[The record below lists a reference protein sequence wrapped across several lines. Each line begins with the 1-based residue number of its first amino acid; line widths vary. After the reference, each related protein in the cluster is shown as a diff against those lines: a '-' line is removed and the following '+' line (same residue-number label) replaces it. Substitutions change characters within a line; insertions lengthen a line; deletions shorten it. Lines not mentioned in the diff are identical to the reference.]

1 MTVSAHQG
9 RVSELAVD
17 EWGRDARLI
26 DLLSPIARMRWD
38 VIFADEIR
46 LPTGPALVVVNTRRF
61 ALTPIAVAWALGDEL
76 ERPVRFVGRPDI
88 VPFGPLLRR
97 AGGLLDRADE
107 VAGALRDGA
116 LVLVGA
122 GPRLGAEHVGAIEP
136 DVIGAALREGAPI
149 HVAAVRSSA
158 TSRHIGVE
166 IDHPLRPRR
175 RRRGPLAEV
184 ELADAAQTRLRDLLR
199 GTSGGVADL
208 AAARAAMRG
217 SA

>member
-1 MTVSAHQG
+1 MTVSADNARMAQ
-9 RVSELAVD
+9 LAVD

-26 DLLSPIARMRWD
+26 DLLSPVARLRWD
-38 VIFADEIR
+38 VTFADEVR
-46 LPTGPALVVVNTRRF
+46 LPAGPALVVVNTRRF

-97 AGGLLDRADE
+97 SGGLLARADE
-107 VAGALRDGA
+107 VSGALRDGA

-122 GPRLGAEHVGAIEP
+122 SPGLGAEHVGTIEP
-136 DVIGAALREGAPI
+136 EIVGAALRERAPI

-158 TSRHIGVE
+158 TKRHIGVE
-166 IDHPLRPRR
+166 IDHALRPGR

-184 ELADAAQTRLRDLLR
+184 ELAESAQTRLRDLLR
-199 GTSGGVADL
+199 GSTGGVADL
-208 AAARAAMRG
+208 AAARMALRG